1 MKNNKDSSQKG
12 GGGGGAVPL
21 IGKSTHRIKQFDSSV
36 DLLSPPHLL
45 GNMYIALCPKLCY

>member
-12 GGGGGAVPL
+12 GGGGAGPQN
-21 IGKSTHRIKQFDSSV
+21 GKTTHRIKQFDSSV